1 MKLDVFFI
9 YQISFNLK
17 LKISEKSDILKF
29 IFLFLTNNYY
39 FCIVYLCY
47 MAS

>member
-1 MKLDVFFI
+1 MKSDVFFI
-9 YQISFNLK
+9 HQISFNLK
-17 LKISEKSDILKF
+17 LKNKQKGNILKF

>member
-1 MKLDVFFI
+1 MCPLYTKCLSI
-9 YQISFNLK
+9 EIKNKQKGN
-17 LKISEKSDILKF
+17 ILKF

>member
-17 LKISEKSDILKF
+17 LKISEKV
-29 IFLFLTNNYY
+29 IFLSLFSCFSQIIIT
-39 FCIVYLCY
+39 F
-47 MAS
+47 A

>member
-17 LKISEKSDILKF
+17 LKISEKGNILKF